1 MNMMSLMKQRRYF
14 FLFAALMI
22 FASVSGQCRYCN
34 TYEDFLNDRWIRL
47 GAVSF
52 EQHSK
57 SRQAWWGGN
66 DYSLTTGNV
75 NVDKTLKKNA
85 FIVMQADTLYVN
97 CRNLRFEGTRFGNGY
112 TKAIRIGNRSILF
125 VNKLIGEE
133 AQTNRQMT
141 AFMFGAIGTAIAEG
155 KNIQQQV
162 CYVISYGA
170 DAKGHVNIRLID
182 DALMEQM
189 MEGHDD
195 LRDEYFSEQDD
206 KKRMQATH
214 IIPLLEKGGLFKAA
228 ASRPLSQD

>member
-66 DYSLTTGNV
+66 
-75 NVDKTLKKNA
+75 
-85 FIVMQADTLYVN
+85 
-97 CRNLRFEGTRFGNGY
+97 GY

-133 AQTNRQMT
+133 AQTNYAGDT
-141 AFMFGAIGTAIAEG
+141 
-155 KNIQQQV
+155 
-162 CYVISYGA
+162 
-170 DAKGHVNIRLID
+170 
-182 DALMEQM
+182 
-189 MEGHDD
+189 
-195 LRDEYFSEQDD
+195 
-206 KKRMQATH
+206 
-214 IIPLLEKGGLFKAA
+214 
-228 ASRPLSQD
+228 